1 VTRSPRISRGS
12 RNEAII
18 YALKLLSYRSRS
30 RSEMIERLNKKGF
43 IHQETE
49 RTVRYLQDRG
59 FIEDRALAK
68 ELFTNAVER
77 RSLGDMGIR
86 AFLGK
91 RGIDK
96 ELISET
102 ISIHTRDM
110 EIESACRFTKKRLE
124 HLKSYPDDVKRRR
137 IRAALYRRGFS
148 AEIIREAVRTVLES

>member
-1 VTRSPRISRGS
+1 MTSSPRISRGS
-12 RNEAII
+12 QNEAIN

-30 RSEMIERLNKKGF
+30 RSEMIERLKRKGF

-49 RTVRYLQDRG
+49 RTIRYLQDRG

-77 RSLGDMGIR
+77 RSLGRMGIS
-86 AFLGK
+86 AFLCR

-96 ELISET
+96 ELINET

-110 EIESACRFTKKRLE
+110 EMESADRFTRKRLE
-124 HLKSYPDDVKRRR
+124 NLESYPDDVKRRR
-137 IRAALYRRGFS
+137 IRAALHRRGFT
-148 AEIIREAVRTVLES
+148 AEIIREAVKTVLES